1 MYLNNLAPGI
11 PARAEA
17 PTARG
22 LHLLPPTPHSA
33 VVCWPCLNPRFSEV
47 WPALHFCASCVGN
60 LWDPWD
66 PAPDKSAGVWGL
78 GPHPGCFV
86 NQGPH
91 RKWGGF
97 QTGWSQEVFVAEAQL
112 WGTLGGW
119 CGTQAGGGRSV
130 TTLDLRNKGREQSGP
145 AKKGP
150 EREAPYA
157 EQRPPAG
164 PLL

>member
-1 MYLNNLAPGI
+1 MYLNNLASASQPEQRHRQ
-11 PARAEA
+11 PEA
-17 PTARG
+17 CTFC
-22 LHLLPPTPHSA
+22 PPPPHSA
-33 VVCWPCLNPRFSEV
+33 VVRWARLNPRFSEV
-47 WPALHFCASCVGN
+47 WPALHFCASSVGN

-66 PAPDKSAGVWGL
+66 PASNKSAGVWGL

-91 RKWGGF
+91 RKWGSF
-97 QTGWSQEVFVAEAQL
+97 RTGWSQEVFVAEAQL

-130 TTLDLRNKGREQSGP
+130 TTLDLRNKGREQSEPG
-145 AKKGP
+145 KKGP

-157 EQRPPAG
+157 QQRPPAG
-164 PLL
+164 PLP